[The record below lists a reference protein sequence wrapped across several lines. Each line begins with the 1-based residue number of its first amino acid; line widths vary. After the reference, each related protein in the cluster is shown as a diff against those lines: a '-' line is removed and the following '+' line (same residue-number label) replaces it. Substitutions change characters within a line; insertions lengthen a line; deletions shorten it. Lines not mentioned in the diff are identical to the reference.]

1 MSLRVR
7 AGVAVSREGTNR
19 LRSASTRIAGPIAA
33 PSIVAMTI
41 QNGAAIERRGR
52 RDSASAVLVVTALAA
67 IRRSRFDLARGDCVL
82 EVVGIETVAPAL

>member
-1 MSLRVR
+1 
-7 AGVAVSREGTNR
+7 
-19 LRSASTRIAGPIAA
+19 
-33 PSIVAMTI
+33 MTI